1 MKEFTESNGARWK
14 VEIASHG
21 RTSDYLN
28 PRVHRPIL
36 QFTCL
41 DGPRPRRYV
50 GSDSDEVSL
59 EAYTEDQLRTLLGKA
74 SSH

>member
-1 MKEFTESNGARWK
+1 MKEFTDGNGARWRAET
-14 VEIASHG
+14 VSHG

-50 GSDSDEVSL
+50 GFDAGETPL
-59 EAYTEDQLRTLLGKA
+59 EDYTEERLRTLLERA